1 MITLGVLCGDK
12 CLDQSISALGV
23 EGESVT
29 QRSQFRTFLDK
40 RLLQAV
46 SSCMEVLLKERKQ
59 ESEND
64 GLSTGNTGNKGTR
77 ALNPDKVSQVINKTE
92 PLVKIRNNGKQKKL
106 CRKCRNQKTS
116 SRNRDVNQPLSSCVN
131 IRMCEC
137 VGLHLP

>member
-29 QRSQFRTFLDK
+29 QRGQFRTFLNK
-40 RLLQAV
+40 RLLQPV

-64 GLSTGNTGNKGTR
+64 GLSTDSKGKKGDQGIEPNQGFTGY
-77 ALNPDKVSQVINKTE
+77 
-92 PLVKIRNNGKQKKL
+92 
-106 CRKCRNQKTS
+106 
-116 SRNRDVNQPLSSCVN
+116 
-131 IRMCEC
+131 
-137 VGLHLP
+137 